1 MIDALPLRRSGRR
14 LMTINLTFALILWNI
29 IGCSQGLV
37 TLRSHSIVV
46 HDDTLALVGTKD
58 DGALL
63 VATYADRLATAS
75 PYQTDFDRRNLR
87 AISGTDRAFI
97 ADGILAADLCDA
109 LYSGGELNV
118 SIPAR
123 DQVATCEK
131 ADTRAHGAWVLRR
144 WVLQY
149 ANQRQIGYVTECTI
163 ATTSQ
168 KIWPKA
174 YFAVSECYPLE
185 EIDRFIQS
193 LDSTLVVEAP

>member
-1 MIDALPLRRSGRR
+1 
-14 LMTINLTFALILWNI
+14 MTINLTFALILWNI
-29 IGCSQGLV
+29 LGCSQGLA
-37 TLRSHSIVV
+37 TLRSHSIAI

-63 VATYADRLATAS
+63 VATYTDRPAIAS

-97 ADGILAADLCDA
+97 ASGIIAADLCDA
-109 LYSGGELNV
+109 IYSGGELNV

-123 DQVATCEK
+123 DQVVTCEK
-131 ADTRAHGAWVLRR
+131 TDTKAHGAWVLRR
-144 WVLQY
+144 WVVQY
-149 ANQRQIGYVTECTI
+149 ANQRRIGYVTECTI

-168 KIWPKA
+168 NNRPEA

-193 LDSTLVVEAP
+193 LDSTLVVEGP